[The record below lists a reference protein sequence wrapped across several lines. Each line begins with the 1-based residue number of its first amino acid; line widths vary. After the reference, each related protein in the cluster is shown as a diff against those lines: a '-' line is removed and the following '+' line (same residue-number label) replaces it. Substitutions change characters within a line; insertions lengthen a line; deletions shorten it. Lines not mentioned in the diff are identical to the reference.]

1 MKYAAGAL
9 LLALLAS
16 LPIHAWLSSNQDFD
30 AAVSAVEQQYHSQPE
45 SIPLQWFASLC
56 ATVSTGGGVR
66 ALRIADFDHI
76 HGVTTPDDL
85 SALLSTRLSPAW
97 HRMILTRDSA
107 QDFSLIYARPE
118 GNAMRMLVASY
129 DHGELD
135 LVRMDL
141 NGKRLAHFMQDPTHS
156 ASHQNPI
163 PD

>member
-1 MKYAAGAL
+1 MKYAAAAL
-9 LLALLAS
+9 LLALVAI
-16 LPIHAWLSSNQDFD
+16 LPLHAWLNANQGFN
-30 AAVSAVEQQYHSQPE
+30 AAVSAVEQQYHSQPQ

-66 ALRIADFDHI
+66 GLRIADFDHLN
-76 HGVTTPDDL
+76 GVTTPDDL
-85 SALLSTRLSPAW
+85 AALLSTHLSPAW
-97 HRMILTRDSA
+97 HRMVLSRDSP
-107 QDFSLIYARPE
+107 QDFSLIYVRPD

-141 NGKRLAHFMQDPTHS
+141 NGKRLAHFVQNPTHS
-156 ASHQNPI
+156 SNQHNPI